1 MRARTIGVIVVAGM
15 LVVGGVVFGPRLYAD
30 LANRS
35 AAAPP
40 ELTSGSESSLDPTA
54 LDGQWTLAAGSYAGY
69 RVHEVLQGNDAN
81 VVGRT
86 ETVEGTLTIA
96 DGAVTAA
103 EVIVDV
109 ESIATDQPPRDA
121 YFRGTA
127 MEVGTF
133 PTATFTLTAPAELP
147 DGGTDVALSGDL
159 TVHGV
164 TLPVE
169 FDASAAA
176 DSAGA
181 IQVVG
186 AIPVTFSD
194 FGVAAPDLG
203 FVVVDPDGEIEFS
216 LLWEPATS

>member
-1 MRARTIGVIVVAGM
+1 MRARTIGVIVVAGV
-15 LVVGGVVFGPRLYAD
+15 LVVGGVAFGPRLYAD

-40 ELTSGSESSLDPTA
+40 ELTSGSGSALDPAA
-54 LDGQWTLAAGSYAGY
+54 LAGDWTLGAGSYAGY

-96 DGAVTAA
+96 EGAVTAA

-133 PTATFTLTAPAELP
+133 PTATFTLTGAAQLP
-147 DGGTDVALSGDL
+147 DGGTDVTLSGDL

-164 TLPVE
+164 TRPVQV
-169 FDASAAA
+169 DAAVAQST
-176 DSAGA
+176 DDA

-186 AIPVTFSD
+186 AIPITFSD
-194 FGVAAPDLG
+194 YGVGAPDLG

-216 LLWEPATS
+216 LVWEPATP